1 MILQLIK
8 INLKEHSILLITL
21 NAHSF
26 NLIFC
31 LKMLH
36 SAMQH
41 FTPTDD
47 QIRSQFVSSLMNY
60 FKIDED
66 VFLRSHIDELIRPIS
81 VTSYSDFL
89 HRLSTRTMAFK
100 TGIEKIALI
109 AQELL
114 EEQLSPLAK
123 EAQERTQKLYHLM
136 YDLRR
141 TITEER
147 NAQHSA
153 LTRFGNVKF
162 TSIKRADSQEL
173 LLDSLDIDV
182 IRNVTKQWIYDYVTL
197 DRGLFEARIQR
208 EYSELLLERERANST
223 QNIAHKTQA
232 TLGAKRL

>member
-1 MILQLIK
+1 MPFEGHL
-8 INLKEHSILLITL
+8 
-21 NAHSF
+21 F

-31 LKMLH
+31 LDVLH
-36 SAMQH
+36 FLMQH

-60 FKIDED
+60 FKIEED

-81 VTSYSDFL
+81 VAHYNEFL
-89 HRLSTRTMAFK
+89 HRLSTRSLAFK

-109 AQELL
+109 AQELI
-114 EEQLSPLAK
+114 EEQLSPLAQ
-123 EAQERTQKLYHLM
+123 EARERTQKLYNLM

-141 TITEER
+141 SITEER

-153 LTRFGNVKF
+153 LTRFENVKF
-162 TSIKRADSQEL
+162 TSIKRADSDQP

-197 DRGLFEARIQR
+197 DRGLFEARIER
-208 EYSELLLERERANST
+208 EYSDLLIERERAKNT
-223 QNIAHKTQA
+223 QKIAHKTQ
-232 TLGAKRL
+232 TVLGVKRL